1 MQVHIH
7 ILNSEF
13 VVLHVIFSK
22 FLPQLYVHAHNTK
35 GSKSTGTI
43 KS

>member
-1 MQVHIH
+1 MQVH

-13 VVLHVIFSK
+13 VVLHIIFSK

-35 GSKSTGTI
+35 SSNSTGTI